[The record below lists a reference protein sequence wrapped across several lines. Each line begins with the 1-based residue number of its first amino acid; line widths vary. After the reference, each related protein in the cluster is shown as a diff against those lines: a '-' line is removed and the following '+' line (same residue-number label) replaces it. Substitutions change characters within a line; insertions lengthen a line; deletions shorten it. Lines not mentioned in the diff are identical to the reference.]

1 MIYLIGTGHVFDL
14 SSALL
19 KIFDEKSPDV
29 LCVELDKQR
38 YKALMLKQK
47 NPEEYKK
54 IQKNVP
60 IIYKLLSRFQEG
72 MAKEYGVVAGEE
84 MLTTINY
91 ANTHNLPVAFIDMNA
106 QNMFSR
112 MLKTMSFSEKFKLL
126 FSGFG
131 GLFVNKKRVE
141 KELSKIEKNYDK
153 YLLEIGEKFPT
164 IKKVLI
170 DERDQHMVNQLTAA
184 SSKYENVIAVIGD
197 GHIPGITELLKKK
210 EIDFETIRLNELR
223 NIKKSDY
230 DSSSATFSMQY
241 KDPL

>member
-1 MIYLIGTGHVFDL
+1 MIILIGTGHVFDL

-19 KIFDEKSPDV
+19 KIFDDKQPDI

-38 YKALMLKQK
+38 YKALMLKHT

-60 IIYKLLSRFQEG
+60 FIYKLLSRFQEG

-91 ANTHNLPVAFIDMNA
+91 ANTHNLPVAFIDVNA
-106 QNMFSR
+106 QKMFSR
-112 MLKTMSFSEKFKLL
+112 MLKSMSFTEKFKLL

-141 KELSKIEKNYDK
+141 KELSKIEKNFDK
-153 YLLEIGEKFPT
+153 YLLEIGDKFPT

-170 DERDQHMVNQLTAA
+170 DERDQHMVQQLTAA
-184 SSKYENVIAVIGD
+184 NNKYENVIAVIGD
-197 GHIPGITELLKKK
+197 GHIQGISELLSKK

-223 NIKKSDY
+223 SMKSPDSE
-230 DSSSATFSMQY
+230 SSSATFSMEY
-241 KDPL
+241 KEP

>member
-1 MIYLIGTGHVFDL
+1 MIYLIGTGHVFNL

-19 KIFDEKSPDV
+19 KIFDEKRPDI

-38 YKALMLKQK
+38 YKAIMLKQT
-47 NPEEYKK
+47 NPEEYKN

-60 IIYKLLSRFQEG
+60 FIYKLLSRFQEG

-91 ANTHNLPVAFIDMNA
+91 ANTHNLPIAFIDMNA
-106 QNMFSR
+106 QKMFSR
-112 MLKTMSFSEKFKLL
+112 MLKTMSFSEKFKLF

-141 KELSKIEKNYDK
+141 KELSKIDKNFDK
-153 YLLEIGEKFPT
+153 YLLEIGDKFPT

-170 DERDQHMVNQLTAA
+170 DERDQHMVQQLTAA

-197 GHIPGITELLKKK
+197 GHIPGISGLLKKK
-210 EIDFETIRLNELR
+210 EINFETIRLNELR
-223 NIKKSDY
+223 SMKNTDY
-230 DSSSATFSMQY
+230 ESSSATFSMDY